1 MFSLIYYAIIGL
13 VAGILAGKL
22 MNIDKP
28 WYVSMAVGIAGAVVG
43 GVLAGLVGL
52 RTIHIIGELIVATLG
67 AILCIW
73 LWKRYG
79 R

>member
-1 MFSLIYYAIIGL
+1 MFSLIYYAIVGL
-13 VAGILAGKL
+13 VAGILAGKV

-28 WYVSMAVGIAGAVVG
+28 WYISMVVGIAGAIVG
-43 GVLAGLVGL
+43 GVLAGVIGL
-52 RTIHIIGELIVATLG
+52 ATINIVGELIVATLG